1 MNWRLLLYPVTL
13 LYGGITNLRNKLFDW
28 QVLSSQQYD
37 LPVISVGNI
46 TVGGTGKTPL
56 SEYIIGLLQDE
67 HQVALLSRGYKR
79 QTKGALIA
87 QSDSTVGEIG
97 DEPFQ
102 MLRKFP
108 QLKGAVAE
116 KRVEGMDLLLSQ
128 IKPDVILLD
137 DAYQHR
143 YVKPGLSLLVIDYN
157 RPLWNDYPF
166 PAGNLRETRAG
177 QKRADL
183 IVVNKCPAGM
193 TLSEKS
199 DWIKKIN
206 PLDHQQ
212 VFFSSIG
219 YGDPIA
225 MVMSNAQPAQC
236 SSAKIIGLAG
246 IARPEVFFSYLNTQ
260 FNVRETLV
268 FPDHHNFTSSDVT
281 RIITAFDAQG
291 ADAILFTT
299 EKDAVRL
306 NELETLPDE
315 LKKRICYI
323 PIELQILFDEATI
336 FDKLI
341 TDYVGNNQ
349 RNS

>member
-1 MNWRLLLYPVTL
+1 MNWRLLLYPMTL

-28 QVLSSQQYD
+28 QVMSSQQYD

-56 SEYIIGLLQDE
+56 SEYIIRLLQDGY
-67 HQVALLSRGYKR
+67 QVALLSRGYKR

-87 QSDSTVGEIG
+87 QVDSTVGEIG

-108 QLKGAVAE
+108 KLKGAVAE
-116 KRVEGMDLLLSQ
+116 KRVEGMELLLSK
-128 IKPDVILLD
+128 INPDVILLD

-157 RPLWNDYPF
+157 RPIWKDYPF
-166 PAGNLRETRAG
+166 PAGNLRETKTG
-177 QKRADL
+177 QRRADL
-183 IVVNKCPAGM
+183 IIVNKCPVGM
-193 TLSEKS
+193 TLNEKS
-199 DWIKKIN
+199 EWIKKIK
-206 PLDHQQ
+206 PLNHQQ
-212 VFFSSIG
+212 VFFSTIG
-219 YGDPIA
+219 YGDPMG
-225 MVMSNAQPAQC
+225 MVLSNAQPAQC
-236 SSAKIIGLAG
+236 ASTNVIGLAG
-246 IARPEVFFSYLNTQ
+246 IARPEVFFSYLKTK
-260 FNVRETLV
+260 FNVRETLI

-281 RIITAFDAQG
+281 RIVAAFEAQG
-291 ADAILFTT
+291 SDAIIVTT

-306 NELETLPDE
+306 NELETLPDA

-323 PIELQILFDEATI
+323 PIELKILFDETTI

>member
-1 MNWRLLLYPVTL
+1 MNWRLLLYPLTL
-13 LYGGITNLRNKLFDW
+13 LYGGITDLRNKLFDW
-28 QVLSSQQYD
+28 QVVSSQQYN
-37 LPVISVGNI
+37 LPVISIGNI

-56 SEYIIGLLQDE
+56 SEYIIGLLKDN

-87 QSDSTVGEIG
+87 QDNSSVSEIG
-97 DEPFQ
+97 DEPYQ

-108 QLKGAVAE
+108 QLKVAVAE

-143 YVKPGLSLLVIDYN
+143 YVKPGLSLLVIDYH
-157 RPLWNDYPF
+157 RPLWKDYPF
-166 PAGNLRETRAG
+166 PAGNLRETKSG
-177 QKRADL
+177 QRRADI
-183 IVVNKCPAGM
+183 IVVNKCPGEM
-193 TLSEKS
+193 TLRDKNE
-199 DWIKKIN
+199 WIKKIK
-206 PLDHQQ
+206 PLNHQQ
-212 VFFSSIG
+212 VFFSTIG
-219 YGDPIA
+219 YSAPMS
-225 MVMSNAQPAQC
+225 MVMSNAQPSQWA
-236 SSAKIIGLAG
+236 STTIIGLAG
-246 IARPEVFFSYLNTQ
+246 IARPEVFFSYLNTKY
-260 FNVRETLV
+260 NVRETLV
-268 FPDHHNFTSSDVT
+268 FPDHHNFTSLDVA
-281 RIITAFDAQG
+281 RIAAAFDAQG
-291 ADAILFTT
+291 SEAILLTT

-306 NELETLPDE
+306 NELEALPDE

-341 TDYVGNNQ
+341 TDYVGNDQ

>member
-1 MNWRLLLYPVTL
+1 MIWRLLLYPITM
-13 LYGGITNLRNKLFDW
+13 LYGGITHFRNKLFDW
-28 QVLSSQQYD
+28 QVLSSQQYG

-87 QSDSTVGEIG
+87 QPNSTAGEIG

-116 KRVEGMDLLLSQ
+116 KRVEGMELLLRQ
-128 IKPDVILLD
+128 VKPDVIILD

-157 RPLWNDYPF
+157 RPLWNDFPF
-166 PAGNLRETRAG
+166 PAGNLRETQAG
-177 QKRADL
+177 QKRANL
-183 IVVNKCPAGM
+183 IVVNKCPVGM
-193 TLSEKS
+193 TQSEKS

-212 VFFSSIG
+212 VFFSTIG
-219 YGDPIA
+219 YGDPKS
-225 MVMSNAQPAQC
+225 MVMNHNQPTQ
-236 SSAKIIGLAG
+236 SPSVSIIGLAG
-246 IARPEVFFSYLNTQ
+246 IARPEVFFSYLKTR

-268 FPDHHNFTSSDVT
+268 FPDHHNFTSSDVAK
-281 RIITAFDAQG
+281 IISVFDAQG
-291 ADAILFTT
+291 SDTLLVTT

-306 NELETLPDE
+306 NELEVLPDAY
-315 LKKRICYI
+315 KKRICYI
-323 PIELQILFDEATI
+323 PIELKILFDETTI